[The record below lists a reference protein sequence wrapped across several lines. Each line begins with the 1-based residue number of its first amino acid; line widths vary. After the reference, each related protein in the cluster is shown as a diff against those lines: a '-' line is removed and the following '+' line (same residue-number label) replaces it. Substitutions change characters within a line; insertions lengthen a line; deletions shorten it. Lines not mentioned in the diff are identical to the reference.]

1 MLQQESAPSALGFQ
15 YADLTENLLPL
26 QLQECL
32 AWLMLRSSS
41 VPNRSS
47 LLDQR
52 PS

>member
-1 MLQQESAPSALGFQ
+1 MLQQESDPSAFGFQ
-15 YADLTENLLPL
+15 YPNLSENLIPL

-32 AWLMLRSSS
+32 AWRMRQSSS
-41 VPNRSS
+41 VPNLRS

>member
-1 MLQQESAPSALGFQ
+1 MLQQAPSALGFQ
-15 YADLTENLLPL
+15 YADLSENLRPL

-32 AWLMLRSSS
+32 AWRMLQSSS